1 MLHYSDVTC
10 VNATKC
16 MQIQTLLVYKQKIKD
31 ISNTLSKENH
41 SEFCLACNAIGKI
54 LMGEVTKLVSSS
66 VVIDKYGSL

>member
-10 VNATKC
+10 VNAAKR

-41 SEFCLACNAIGKI
+41 SEFCLQDAAKHIEINQM
-54 LMGEVTKLVSSS
+54 LLS
-66 VVIDKYGSL
+66 